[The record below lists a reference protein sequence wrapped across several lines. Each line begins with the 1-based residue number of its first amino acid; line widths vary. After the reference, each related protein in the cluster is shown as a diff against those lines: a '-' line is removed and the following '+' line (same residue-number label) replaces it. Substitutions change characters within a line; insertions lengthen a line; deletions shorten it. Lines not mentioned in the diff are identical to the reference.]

1 MKKHYYSLSAVVLT
15 VLALVA
21 CHQEEPTPS
30 PSQGKDIVIASV
42 DNLVFLPEGGTGT
55 IAVETDQTFSVVSDK
70 AWCTVSSSGK
80 TVTVSVT
87 ANPSLESRYARLELK
102 AGTTTQRVV
111 VQQVGEVFGGLNGVT
126 DVTAPVDGTVV
137 EIPYVTNMDL
147 EIKPDKDWIGVELLE
162 DERSGKTTLRIT
174 IAENTAIGVRTGKI
188 NYSAGSQSG
197 TINVLQYPAVTRS
210 EAWTLGVEEG
220 SFTYP
225 HQLNTVTV
233 TADASVADQKYVF
246 TVVPKSDVS
255 GSVEDYIF
263 DVFAIAAKREIE
275 EAVAAGTYASFADGL
290 VSGNQSKVLEDL
302 PTSVYVM
309 LVGYDD
315 YGYVS
320 GLYQWAEVSVA
331 DKVPLYYRWPG
342 TWEVSSG
349 DFKEVW
355 TISLDENHL
364 EESLII
370 DGLNSI
376 TTTSVVNNN
385 AAQMVLTYNE
395 DGTISLKNQ
404 KGKEFKYSDS
414 YGTCTMQVQGRIT
427 TNEGASYSRITTMG
441 LTVFSCALS
450 EDFSTA
456 TMTQGEAKVAAGT
469 FPFVQM
475 RLWLVRNDTGGTYS
489 LSGSSGVMPLP
500 LAMKRID

>member
-1 MKKHYYSLSAVVLT
+1 MKKLLYSLSAFALT
-15 VLALVA
+15 ALLFSA
-21 CHQEEPTPS
+21 CRQEEPTQG
-30 PSQGKDIVIASV
+30 PSQEKDIVIASV

-55 IAVETDQTFSVVSDK
+55 IEVETQQSFTVTSDK
-70 AWCTVSSSGK
+70 SWCTVSPSGK

-102 AGTTTQRVV
+102 AGSTTQRVV
-111 VQQVGEVFGGLNGVT
+111 VQQVGEVLGGLSAVT

-137 EIPYVTNMDL
+137 EIPFVTNMNLD
-147 EIKPDKDWIGVELLE
+147 IRPDKDWIGVELF
-162 DERSGKTTLRIT
+162 ERSGKTFVRIT
-174 IAENTAIGVRTGKI
+174 IGKNTAVGVRTGKI
-188 NYSAGSQSG
+188 DYTAGSQSG
-197 TINVLQYPAVTRS
+197 TINVLQYPAVTRT

-225 HQLNTVTV
+225 HQVNAATV

-246 TVVPKSDVS
+246 TVVPKSAVS

-263 DVFAIAAKREIE
+263 DVFAIAAKKEIDD
-275 EAVAAGTYASFADGL
+275 AVAAGTYASFADGL
-290 VSGNQSKVLEDL
+290 LSGNQSKDFEDL
-302 PTSVYVM
+302 PSSVYVL

-315 YGYVS
+315 SGYVT

-331 DKVPLYYRWPG
+331 DKMPLYYRWPG

-349 DFKEVW
+349 DFKEIW
-355 TISLDENHL
+355 TITLDENHL

-395 DGTISLKNQ
+395 DGTVSLKSQ
-404 KGKEFKYSDS
+404 KGKEFHYSDS

-427 TNEGASYSRITTMG
+427 TNDGASYSRITTMG
-441 LTVFSCALS
+441 LKVFTCALS
-450 EDFSTA
+450 DDFATA
-456 TMTQGEAKVAAGT
+456 TMTPNEVTVTAGT

-475 RLWLVRNDTGGTYS
+475 RVWLVRNDTGGTYS
-489 LSGSSGVMPLP
+489 LGSSSGLMPLP
-500 LAMKRID
+500 LAMKRIN